1 MSSPQTAERTRPPLW
16 LFAIA
21 CGLIVALVHL
31 AYVGIRLHVFNRFT
45 WTSRDIV
52 WMAPVAYLGLFLI
65 AAGLSALLVRL
76 VRRPWGEALLAAL
89 AAWSLLLLF
98 QTLHPIATI
107 VLALGIGVM
116 TAGAWHRAYRAS
128 PTRLRRA
135 VGGIAL
141 LTLAIAGGTVAARW
155 VPRMMA
161 RNGEAPPADAPNVLL
176 LILDTVRAQS
186 MSLYGYAHPT
196 TPHLAR
202 LAREGT
208 VFEHAF
214 ATSSWSLQ
222 SHAGLLTG
230 LWAHEVGGDYL
241 RPVRRDA
248 RMVAEAFRERGYAT
262 GGFTANVGFVGHETG
277 LARGYEHFEDYPRSL
292 AQLLLTPTLSQ
303 TEAVREAIV
312 SAENGYLRGIVYAFR
327 PMNLRLVGVR
337 LAPRKLAPDVTNA
350 FLHWSERVGKRPY
363 FAFINVMDAHSP
375 YESPEPFRSAFGNG
389 KREVDR
395 YHGAIAY
402 LDSVVYDA
410 LSALQRRGELD
421 RTLVVITADHGE
433 LFGEH
438 GFEGHGN
445 TLYLPVWRVPLVMR
459 LPSRVPAGLRVNQP
473 VSLRDLPATL
483 VDLAGIRTQPA
494 FPGASLRVTWTP
506 NATATASPVI
516 GEAAQ
521 GVNVPPSNQTYYGP
535 LRSTLDSA
543 MHYIRLARGGEELYA
558 WRTDPDE
565 SVNLAGRPE
574 HAGTLARYRGVL
586 DSVYRSSQGSNTLG
600 GR

>member
-1 MSSPQTAERTRPPLW
+1 
-16 LFAIA
+16 
-21 CGLIVALVHL
+21 
-31 AYVGIRLHVFNRFT
+31 
-45 WTSRDIV
+45 
-52 WMAPVAYLGLFLI
+52 
-65 AAGLSALLVRL
+65 
-76 VRRPWGEALLAAL
+76 
-89 AAWSLLLLF
+89 LLLLL
-98 QTLHPIATI
+98 QTLHPFATI
-107 VLALGIGVM
+107 ILALGIGVVI
-116 TAGAWHRAYRAS
+116 AGVWHRAYRTS
-128 PTRLRRA
+128 PVRLRRA
-135 VGGIAL
+135 VAGVAL
-141 LTLAIAGGTVAARW
+141 LTLAIAGGTIGARW
-155 VPRMMA
+155 VAGTMA
-161 RNGEAPPADAPNVLL
+161 QNGDAPPADAPNVLL

-186 MSLYGYAHPT
+186 MSLYGYARAT

-202 LAREGT
+202 LARESA

-262 GGFTANVGFVGHETG
+262 GGFTANVGFAGHETG
-277 LARGYEHFEDYPRSL
+277 LARGFQHFEDYPRSL

-303 TEAVREAIV
+303 TQAVREAIV
-312 SAENGYLRGIVYAFR
+312 SAENGYMRGIVYAFR
-327 PMNLRLVGVR
+327 PTNLRLVGVR
-337 LAPRKLAPDVTNA
+337 LAPRRLAPDITRA
-350 FLHWSERVGKRPY
+350 FLAWRERERDRPF
-363 FAFINVMDAHSP
+363 FAFLNVMDAHAP

-389 KREVDR
+389 AREVDR
-395 YHGAIAY
+395 YDGAIAY
-402 LDSVVYDA
+402 LDSVVNDLLA
-410 LSALQRRGELD
+410 DLKRRGELD

-438 GFEGHGN
+438 GFDSHGN
-445 TLYLPVWRVPLVMR
+445 TLYLPVLRVPLVMR
-459 LPSRVPAGLRVNQP
+459 FPARVPAGTRVNQP

-483 VDLAGIRTQPA
+483 ADLAGIQPQPA

-506 NATATASPVI
+506 DATAAASPVMA
-516 GEAAQ
+516 EAAQ

-543 MHYIRLARGGEELYA
+543 MHYIRFARGGEELYA
-558 WRTDPDE
+558 WRSDPDE

-574 HAGTLARYRGVL
+574 HAGALARYRGML
-586 DSVYRSSQGSNTLG
+586 DSVYRRSPGQKTLG